1 LLALELFL
9 RLAWGFHEIK
19 VTLDPRNAVSSLWGG
34 KKRGR
39 GLGCGLWVAVF
50 GVQLQSGRA
59 LSILR
64 LSIRDLV
71 VALFSDG
78 VFRCLVFLLC
88 SLTLLL
94 MQVAKS
100 EAILEL
106 LSKRLIALAVSRA
119 FLGALKSVDLAHL
132 GHVLCG
138 ELGTGLLWQLLL
150 IA

>member
-1 LLALELFL
+1 
-9 RLAWGFHEIK
+9 
-19 VTLDPRNAVSSLWGG
+19 
-34 KKRGR
+34 
-39 GLGCGLWVAVF
+39 
-50 GVQLQSGRA
+50 
-59 LSILR
+59 
-64 LSIRDLV
+64 
-71 VALFSDG
+71 
-78 VFRCLVFLLC
+78 
-88 SLTLLL
+88 

-119 FLGALKSVDLAHL
+119 FLGALKSVGLAHL